1 MRNYRNRN
9 GENLPSFTPLKAFP
23 EQKIFLTLGWEI
35 LNPSEGVVKREICGD
50 GKRDDLDTGKK
61 VFIFSQSFLTNANTS
76 YEKRGARGICVSA
89 GGKFPNPNSTS
100 YSQKRFFTCVKNG
113 FE

>member
-9 GENLPSFTPLKAFP
+9 GGNLPFFTPFRAFP

-35 LNPSEGVVKREICGD
+35 SNPSEGVGKREICGD

-76 YEKRGARGICVSA
+76 YEKREDEGDLC
-89 GGKFPNPNSTS
+89 
-100 YSQKRFFTCVKNG
+100 
-113 FE
+113 